1 MPDHTTT
8 SAAVY
13 LTERGYTVHSK
24 RDGTD
29 KPPTSGTVKQ
39 WCERG
44 KIKARKAGWVWL
56 IAEEEL
62 EDLLKARSVK

>member
-1 MPDHTTT
+1 VPDHTTT
-8 SAAVY
+8 SAALY
-13 LTERGYTVHSK
+13 LTERGYKVRSY
-24 RDGTD
+24 RDGTERT
-29 KPPTSGTVKQ
+29 PNATTIKQ

-62 EDLLKARSVK
+62 EKVLSDGR